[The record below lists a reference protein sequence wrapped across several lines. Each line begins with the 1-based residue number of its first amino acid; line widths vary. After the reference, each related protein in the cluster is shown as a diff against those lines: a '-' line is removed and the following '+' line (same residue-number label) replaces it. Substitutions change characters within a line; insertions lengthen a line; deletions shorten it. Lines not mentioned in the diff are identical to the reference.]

1 MVADHIQDE
10 EQVEALKRWWD
21 ENGRS
26 TLIAVGL
33 AVAGTVGWQQYQ
45 QWDANQAAAAS
56 DQYAEVLRMR
66 EAGENGAVLR
76 ELVEGLKQNHSG
88 STYAAFA
95 ALQLAADAVGRE
107 AWDEAEAQLR
117 WVLTQ
122 GAGERIDALAQ
133 LRLAR
138 VLAAGGDESGALAI
152 LESGN
157 AVYPVAFAMALGDIH
172 LAAGRES
179 EALTAYRDAESAALL
194 LGNVPAMLETKIDA
208 LASRQGG
215 DDTQGAT
222 S

>member
-1 MVADHIQDE
+1 MADHIQDE

-45 QWDANQAAAAS
+45 QWDAGQAAAAS

-66 EAGENGAVLR
+66 ETGADSAVLR
-76 ELVEGLKQNHSG
+76 EMVEGLKQHHG
-88 STYAAFA
+88 RSTYAAFA
-95 ALQLAADAVGRE
+95 ALQLAADAVTRE
-107 AWDEAEAQLR
+107 SWEEAESQLR
-117 WVLTQ
+117 WVLSQ
-122 GAGERIDALAQ
+122 GAGERIDALAE

-138 VLAAGGDESGALAI
+138 VLAAAGDEAGALDI
-152 LESGN
+152 LTPGN

-172 LAAGRES
+172 LAAGREI
-179 EALTAYRDAESAALL
+179 EALTAYRDAERAALS
-194 LGNVPAMLETKIDA
+194 LGNVPALLETKINA
-208 LASRQGG
+208 LASRQG
-215 DDTQGAT
+215 DTAGAA